1 MTLHT
6 IKKSAD
12 FQLASKQSKRWSS
25 GCFTALCRQREDS
38 EGAFRLGLTASRK
51 VGGAVVRNRAK
62 RRLREVVRAFIK
74 VHGEDVLKGLDIV
87 IIARTAC
94 ATAPYDVLVA
104 DFAAAMIKFSVA
116 TK

>member
-12 FQLASKQSKRWSS
+12 FQQASKQSKRWSS
-25 GCFTALCRQREDS
+25 GCFTVLCRHREDS
-38 EGAFRLGLTASRK
+38 EGDFRLGLTASRK

-62 RRLREVVRAFIK
+62 RRLREVVRAFAK
-74 VHGEDVLKGLDIV
+74 TQVAGMPKGMDIV

-94 ATAPYDVLVA
+94 ATAPFDVLVA
-104 DFAAAMIKFSVA
+104 DFASAMAKFSSGGR
-116 TK
+116 